1 MTRQMPRVPGPRPGD
16 TLVDDQRVSVLVAL
30 LPGWLPEGEVL
41 LVAPFGPAFVAGVAG
56 EVLAPGAPVAPELS
70 IPVEPVEPV
79 VPVAPLADPDIAA
92 PVPDDPERD
101 CEAAS
106 PGVPML
112 PGPAAFTCEL
122 DGDELW
128 PERGCPGR
136 EASAERA
143 GLPLRPCA
151 REERFALFFALLV
164 EPAFGPADPD
174 ASEEVCAVEDACAG
188 VCATALVPNTSP
200 AAPAIAMM
208 VRFMCAL
215 LRPPVFRWGLCARRA
230 TGPGSIERPR
240 TSRAAVLRST
250 RARGGER
257 SYETPSRRPT
267 A

>member
-1 MTRQMPRVPGPRPGD
+1 
-16 TLVDDQRVSVLVAL
+16 VSVLVAL
-30 LPGWLPEGEVL
+30 LPGWPPEGEVL

-174 ASEEVCAVEDACAG
+174 ASDEVCAVEDACAG

-208 VRFMCAL
+208 VRFMCA
-215 LRPPVFRWGLCARRA
+215 PPPSHVQVGPRRA
-230 TGPGSIERPR
+230 QGNRNGQY
-240 TSRAAVLRST
+240 RAPAS
-250 RARGGER
+250 
-257 SYETPSRRPT
+257 
-267 A
+267 